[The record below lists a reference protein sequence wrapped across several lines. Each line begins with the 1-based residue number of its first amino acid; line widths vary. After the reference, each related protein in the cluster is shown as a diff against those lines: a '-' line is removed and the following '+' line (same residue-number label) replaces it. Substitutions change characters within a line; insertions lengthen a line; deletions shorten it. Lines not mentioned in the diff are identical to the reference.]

1 MLLPIFLPFLQAQAP
16 MPVAPTPA
24 ATAQTYFSQGLQ
36 AYQQGRLA
44 DLYLAQQAWEKALAL
59 WQQQNN
65 RNQEIVTR
73 NFLCLLYDNL
83 GQYPA
88 ALDCYQRLLNLTQAE
103 GDRHTEA
110 STLTAMARLQSR
122 LGNYQTALETL
133 QHSRQLWQELGF
145 RTGEVSALN
154 ETALV
159 YFNLGDWVPAQ
170 QAYEQAL
177 AIAEKLGNLAL
188 TATIDQNL
196 AQVALESG
204 QIDRAFRLTLRANGQ
219 WDALLQQW
227 GDRASL
233 EIKRGK
239 AASLNNLAFLY
250 VQQNQLPLAQ
260 RSYQQALQHWQ
271 AMGDRPGE
279 ASTLNNLGYTYFR
292 QNRLDSAQ
300 DYYQQ
305 ALALRQRIGDRPK
318 EAISRYSLAVLEQ
331 KKGNLKLALEQI
343 EQGLTIIEDLRSNL
357 RNQDLRTAFLASKQ
371 DYYQLYI
378 DLLMQLHRQQ
388 PNHAWDAQALAAS
401 ERAKARSLLELLAT
415 TPGQL
420 TTGIP
425 PELLAQ
431 KTALQQHL
439 DHLEEQRL
447 QLFIGNQYQPE
458 KQVALD
464 TEIQTTLEQYRQVL
478 ASIRLASP
486 RYGELTQPKT
496 LSLKEIQ
503 ALLEPDTALLE
514 YALGPQRSYLW
525 VITNRSLQSYELPS
539 AAEIAQSVK
548 TFRDSFLQPTQRLR
562 RYLALEQG
570 QYLRQQVLPFQP
582 SHRRLVIVA
591 DGALQYLPFGA
602 LISSGATPDVAP
614 RSLVD
619 QYEFVSLPSASVLG
633 QLRQDLARRTPAP
646 LGLAIFAD
654 PVFSPEDERLR
665 NTGAAISLA
674 LSPDLARSA
683 RDSGVLFNRL
693 PYTQTEARQ
702 ILALLPGQ
710 PNLPELGF
718 AANRSRLISQQV
730 SQYRYLHFATHGLLN
745 SENPQ
750 LSGLVLSLFNPEGQS
765 INGFLRLYDI
775 FNLQLPAELVVLS
788 ACETGLGQEVRG
800 EGLIGLT
807 RGFMYAGA
815 ARVVVSLWSVD
826 DQATALLMTQFYQGL
841 LDQKLS
847 PARAL
852 QQAQQALKQNPQFA
866 SPYYWAGFTLQG
878 EWKN

>member
-1 MLLPIFLPFLQAQAP
+1 MLLPFFLPLLQAQAP
-16 MPVAPTPA
+16 MPVVPAPA
-24 ATAQTYFSQGLQ
+24 ATAQTYFTQGLQ
-36 AYQQGRLA
+36 AYQRGRLA
-44 DLYLAQQAWEKALAL
+44 DLYLAQSAWEQALAL
-59 WQQQNN
+59 WQAQNN

-83 GQYPA
+83 GQYPL
-88 ALDCYQRLLNLTQAE
+88 ALDCYQRLLTLTQTE

-110 STLTAMARLQSR
+110 STLTALARLQSR
-122 LGNYQTALETL
+122 LGNYQEALEGL
-133 QHSRQLWQELGF
+133 QRSQQQWQELGF

-159 YFNLGDWVPAQ
+159 YFNLGDWTPAQ

-177 AIAEKLGNLAL
+177 AIAERLGNLAL
-188 TATIDQNL
+188 TAAIYQNL
-196 AQVALESG
+196 AQVAMESG
-204 QIDRAFRLTLRANGQ
+204 QIDKAFRLTLRANGQ
-219 WDALLQQW
+219 WDTLLQQW

-260 RSYQQALQHWQ
+260 RTYQQALQHWQ
-271 AMGDRPGE
+271 TMGDRPGE

-343 EQGLTIIEDLRSNL
+343 EQGLAIIEDLRSNL
-357 RNQDLRTAFLASKQ
+357 RNQDLKTSFLASKQ

-388 PNHAWDAQALAAS
+388 PNQGWDAQALAAS
-401 ERAKARSLLELLAT
+401 ERAKARSLLDLLAT

-425 PELLAQ
+425 PQLLAQ
-431 KTALQQHL
+431 KTALQQYL
-439 DHLEEQRL
+439 DRLEEQRL
-447 QLFIGNQYQPE
+447 QLFIGNQYQSD
-458 KQVALD
+458 QQAALD
-464 TEIQTTLEQYRQVL
+464 QELEITLQQYRQVL
-478 ASIRLASP
+478 DRISLASP
-486 RYGELTQPKT
+486 RYGELTQPQT
-496 LSLKEIQ
+496 LSLQEIQ
-503 ALLEPDTALLE
+503 ALLTPDTALLE

-525 VITNRSLQSYELPS
+525 VITKHSLQSYELPA
-539 AAEIAQSVK
+539 AAEITQNVK
-548 TFRDSFLQPTQRLR
+548 AFRDSFLQPTQRIR
-562 RYLALEQG
+562 RRLAQEQG
-570 QYLRQQVLPFQP
+570 QYLRRQVLPFRP
-582 SHRRLVIVA
+582 PHRRLVIVA

-602 LISSGATPDVAP
+602 LIDSDSNPDAVP
-614 RSLVD
+614 HSLVD

-633 QLRQDLARRTPAP
+633 QLRQELARRVPAP

-665 NTGAAISLA
+665 NTGAVPVLT
-674 LSPDLARSA
+674 PDLVRSA
-683 RDSGVLFNRL
+683 RDSGVLFDRL
-693 PYTQTEARQ
+693 PYTQTEAQQ
-702 ILALLPGQ
+702 ILALVPGQ
-710 PNLPELGF
+710 QNLPELGF
-718 AANRSRLISQQV
+718 AANRGRLV
-730 SQYRYLHFATHGLLN
+730 SKQLHQYRYLHFATHGLLN
-745 SENPQ
+745 SQNPQ
-750 LSGLVLSLFNPEGQS
+750 LSGLVLSLFNPQGQS

-807 RGFMYAGA
+807 RGFLYAGA

-826 DQATALLMTQFYQGL
+826 DQATALLMTKFYQGI
-841 LDQKLS
+841 LDQNLP
-847 PARAL
+847 PAQAL

-866 SPYYWAGFTLQG
+866 SPYYWAGFSLQG
-878 EWKN
+878 EWQN